1 MLTPSK
7 LDPNYKAE
15 IERRK
20 KDPASFGMG
29 PPVVEPNRIMTG
41 TGLSADKPKPELK
54 K

>member
-20 KDPASFGMG
+20 KAPASFGMG
-29 PPVVEPNRIMTG
+29 PPVVESNRNMTG

>member
-29 PPVVEPNRIMTG
+29 PVVESNRNMTG